1 MTLDDLRPF
10 QRTAIANLR
19 KSFASGKR
27 APLLVSPTGSGKT
40 VMLGAIALGAVEKGG
55 TVGVYAHRTEL
66 VDQLARTF
74 RSFGL
79 DVGANGINPSAP
91 VQVMTVQTVLARG
104 EVRPFSAVFFDEC
117 HHFASAAESWS
128 TVVQAHKD
136 SGSWFVGATATPCR
150 GDGAALDHF
159 DDIVIA
165 ATVKQLQAQ
174 GHLVRLDPEDIK
186 SPRGT
191 MRKGRV
197 AQLPVDAYIAH
208 GGGRRN
214 IVFAPHVKA
223 AREFADQFRARGVE
237 ARCVFGD
244 TPADERADTLAALAS
259 GAVKVVINVY
269 VLTEGFD
276 CPAVE
281 VVTLARPIGSIGML
295 MQTVGRG
302 MRPAPG
308 KTRMTLL
315 DLWGACNMHGSP
327 TQDFDY
333 SLEGEGMTRKGIV
346 GPRKCA
352 LCQRELAP
360 EETVCSVCGREV
372 PELETPTA
380 TGEALVPWQA
390 KLESDPPDVRRARL
404 ARWIK
409 GMIMQG
415 KTGRS
420 LFSARYRYAGTYGA
434 PPDRETWDAAMFEA
448 RR

>member
-1 MTLDDLRPF
+1 MISLRPYQLRAIADLR
-10 QRTAIANLR
+10 TAF
-19 KSFASGKR
+19 KMGSR
-27 APLLVSPTGSGKT
+27 APLLVSPTGSGKST
-40 VMLGAIALGAVEKGG
+40 MLSAIAKGTVEKGG
-55 TVGVYAHRTEL
+55 TFGWYAHRTEL
-66 VDQLARTF
+66 VAQAVDTLR
-74 RSFGL
+74 RFGL
-79 DVGANGINPSAP
+79 DVGANGINASAP
-91 VQVMTVQTVLARG
+91 VQVMGVQAVLARG
-104 EVRPFSAVFFDEC
+104 EVRPFTGVCFDEA
-117 HHFASAAESWS
+117 HHFASAAETWS
-128 TVVQAHKD
+128 TIVQAHKD
-136 SGSWFVGATATPCR
+136 SGSWFLGATATPCR
-150 GDGAALDHF
+150 GDGHALDHF
-159 DDIVIA
+159 DRIVVA
-165 ATVKQLQAQ
+165 ATVKDLIRD

-197 AQLPVDAYIAH
+197 AQLPVDAYLAH

-223 AREFADQFRARGVE
+223 AREFADQFRARGID
-237 ARCVFGD
+237 AACVFGD
-244 TPADERADTLAALAS
+244 TPGDERADTLARLAS
-259 GAVKVVINVY
+259 GSLRVVINVY

-327 TQDFDY
+327 TQDFEY
-333 SLEGEGMTRKGIV
+333 SLEGEGMTRKGVV
-346 GPRKCA
+346 GPRRCA
-352 LCQRELAP
+352 LCQRELEP
-360 EETVCSVCGREV
+360 DETVCSVCGRDV

-390 KLESDPPDVRRARL
+390 KLEGDPPEVRRARL
-404 ARWIK
+404 TRWLK
-409 GMIMQG
+409 GMIAQG
-415 KTGRS
+415 KTGKS
-420 LFSARYRYAGTYGA
+420 LYSARYRYAGTYGA
-434 PPDRETWDAAMFEA
+434 PPDRATWDAAMFEA